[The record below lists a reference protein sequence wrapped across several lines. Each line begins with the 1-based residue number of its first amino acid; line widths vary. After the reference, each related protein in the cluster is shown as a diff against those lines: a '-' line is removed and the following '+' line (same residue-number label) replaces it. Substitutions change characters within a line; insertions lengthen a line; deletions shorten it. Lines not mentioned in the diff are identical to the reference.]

1 MNKKDFALKQYNSDT
16 SSPTLRLLKARLLT
30 KQGDL
35 ETALEEYALA
45 QTQISMHTEQPD
57 VPFFLP
63 KSVLF
68 DTSQSAKQIEKD
80 PSDLASYFSLAG
92 TLFEL
97 NYPEKSLE
105 VLEDMLHNSPG
116 LPELFCYTA
125 GFCEMINKSEDA
137 QGYLRRAIEVFLSM
151 PDPERRF
158 KPIPGSRNEVMIID
172 SAYMGKIFV
181 LKRNPLSGGI
191 RKERAVTLLSNAA
204 LRAYIAQEGLGIGFS
219 TIEQSLS
226 FLEHNNQFYHVKK
239 RKPGLPLD
247 KKYAAVA
254 GDAAAA
260 LVSDINSALA
270 SLAKLHGLVS
280 PHTAIEDGVHYAIIK
295 NGHEQKER
303 IPVFDFAEEVKRRFI
318 SRVGH
323 HESEEELL
331 EQVRALVCSELGSM
345 PSSYLIH
352 GDFYDTNV
360 LEGGVL
366 LDLERASIGNPV
378 VDLASFL
385 GNPGYK
391 GVDRNGMLCA
401 YLSCLAGFSDVPF
414 SEADLLNA
422 FPTAEL
428 LDGICQIGSKLNR
441 GDLSA
446 ALQYRQKVV
455 SGLTKRGGKLAAA
468 FREYVINAP
477 NRGLLTIHGN

>member
-1 MNKKDFALKQYNSDT
+1 
-16 SSPTLRLLKARLLT
+16 
-30 KQGDL
+30 
-35 ETALEEYALA
+35 
-45 QTQISMHTEQPD
+45 
-57 VPFFLP
+57 
-63 KSVLF
+63 
-68 DTSQSAKQIEKD
+68 
-80 PSDLASYFSLAG
+80 
-92 TLFEL
+92 
-97 NYPEKSLE
+97 
-105 VLEDMLHNSPG
+105 
-116 LPELFCYTA
+116 
-125 GFCEMINKSEDA
+125 
-137 QGYLRRAIEVFLSM
+137 
-151 PDPERRF
+151 
-158 KPIPGSRNEVMIID
+158 
-172 SAYMGKIFV
+172 
-181 LKRNPLSGGI
+181 
-191 RKERAVTLLSNAA
+191 
-204 LRAYIAQEGLGIGFS
+204 
-219 TIEQSLS
+219 
-226 FLEHNNQFYHVKK
+226 
-239 RKPGLPLD
+239 
-247 KKYAAVA
+247 
-254 GDAAAA
+254 
-260 LVSDINSALA
+260 VSDINSALA